1 MTDDIMKLSFKRLR
15 SPSGKVY
22 AYSPN
27 SKAVP
32 RLFLIGDGPSEPRIA
47 EEDKSLIRRFP
58 GPGETICPY
67 SGYIGSDEDF
77 IPPDEIK
84 NATEKARH
92 YAVAYAQDCLKK
104 MAKDF
109 NRRQPKG
116 GFVSIEMKLK
126 TANNPPPRIVHIRE
140 DLLREINCEI
150 CGRSYG
156 VYAIA
161 VFCPDCGAP
170 NVSMHFRQEIKLI
183 EKQIMIAEEQN
194 SEGNKE
200 LSYRLMGNA
209 HEDVLTA
216 FEATLKTIYQYL
228 TQLYESDNRNNEI
241 LNAFQNIM
249 RTQELFEKFSI
260 NPFFN
265 LNASELDLLGLYIQ
279 KRHIIGHSLGIADQR
294 YVELVK
300 TEQTGK
306 TVSVFGEEIKNFS
319 KICFSVVRHLE
330 NVLLPEQLL
339 FPPPRQMKNH
349 NFHNQNRL

>member
-1 MTDDIMKLSFKRLR
+1 MKLSFKRLR

-27 SKAVP
+27 PKAVP
-32 RLFLIGDGPSEPRIA
+32 RLFLIGDGPGEPRIA

-67 SGYIGSDEDF
+67 SGYIGPDEDF
-77 IPPDEIK
+77 IPPDEIN

-92 YAVAYAQDCLKK
+92 YAIAYARDRLKK
-104 MAKDF
+104 MVKDF
-109 NRRQPKG
+109 NRRQTKG
-116 GFVSIEMKLK
+116 GFISMEMRLK
-126 TANNPPPRIVHIRE
+126 TGNNPPPRIVHIRE

-183 EKQIMIAEEQN
+183 EKQIMIAEEQS
-194 SEGNKE
+194 SEGNRE

-216 FEATLKTIYQYL
+216 FETTLKTIYQYL
-228 TQLYESDNRNNEI
+228 TQLRKSDNRNNKV

-249 RTQELFEKFSI
+249 RIQELFEKFSV

-265 LNASELDLLGLYIQ
+265 LIASELDLLDLYIQ
-279 KRHIIGHSLGIADQR
+279 KRHIIGHGLGIADQR
-294 YVELVK
+294 YAELVK

-319 KICFSVVRHLE
+319 KICFSVVQHLE
-330 NVLLPEQLL
+330 KVLLPDITAVPYASPDEKPQLKPTL
-339 FPPPRQMKNH
+339 K
-349 NFHNQNRL
+349 